1 MEQNGTE
8 LEFVFLHPVLPFTC
22 IFTWHL
28 HMAQCYIQNYV
39 CYTRSSTWQ
48 LVAASWERILDM
60 DNVLHTKKVSECY
73 LVIAEDWT

>member
-1 MEQNGTE
+1 MAFAYGT
-8 LEFVFLHPVLPFTC
+8 VLQT
-22 IFTWHL
+22 
-28 HMAQCYIQNYV
+28 NV

-73 LVIAEDWT
+73 LVIAEDWTW